1 MDIIYYLTTVLP
13 TRTKSLRHVII
24 GVRLG
29 GLLPKQ
35 DINDANEALI
45 QGLYFFNANADNIPE
60 KDSGLMKVHR
70 HYSLYVIQVYFS
82 LNMNNVWARTILL
95 KSGIY
100 RTWRKLST

>member
-1 MDIIYYLTTVLP
+1 MVMNGM
-13 TRTKSLRHVII
+13 LRAV
-24 GVRLG
+24 LG

-60 KDSGLMKVHR
+60 KDSGLMIVHR

-82 LNMNNVWARTILL
+82 LNMNNVWARSILL
-95 KSGIY
+95 NSGIY